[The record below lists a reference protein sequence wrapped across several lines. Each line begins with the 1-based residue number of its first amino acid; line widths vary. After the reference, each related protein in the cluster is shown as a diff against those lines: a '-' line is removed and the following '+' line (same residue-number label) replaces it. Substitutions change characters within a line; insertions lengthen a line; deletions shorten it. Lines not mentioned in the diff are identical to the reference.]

1 MKQANR
7 YVWVLLILFQAFLV
21 YGQEKNDAN
30 YTQDSIQ
37 IIQAKL
43 IGNHPLGMY
52 MMRLESDFRIQP
64 LNKKHFSIQI
74 SSANVWEP
82 LVTAYKPLNQ
92 SDKDLMN
99 PLIWYDREYAF
110 DPNLIPNER
119 IQLQADAIIKGIQM
133 SFYLPID
140 KQQELRFDFRS
151 YLFTKGKIPFSLL
164 SSDQF
169 LEFFHSNIAGGE
181 DPFARK
187 YYGLDQVALTYID
200 EQGSTIEKKAN
211 DFVFAGLEA
220 HYTYFIPSEFLAN
233 QDFYINLGA
242 HLGINTNKY
251 NPSSDLGLSASFIKQ
266 IKIKENKILQLAS
279 GNSISVPSFVRF
291 GEAVNISNT
300 KLKFTADW
308 QVSYQSITANNN
320 RWEIALNYHHLSAYQ
335 SKKDLDGIVL
345 VGERISSHW
354 HYAISHLYDNTTQW
368 TLVFNY
374 ATAKYSFSVY
384 ATEDIKVN
392 NAPDIQMGIQ
402 LSLPLH

>member
-1 MKQANR
+1 MNLSKP
-7 YVWVLLILFQAFLV
+7 VFWILLLV
-21 YGQEKNDAN
+21 TQSVFVNGQESEKLD
-30 YTQDSIQ
+30 YSTDSIQ
-37 IIQAKL
+37 IIQANL

-82 LVTAYKPLNQ
+82 LVTAYKPLQQ

-99 PLIWYDREYAF
+99 NLIWYDREYAF

-119 IQLQADAIIKGIQM
+119 IQLHADAIIKGMQM

-169 LEFFHSNIAGGE
+169 LEFFHSHIAGGE

-200 EQGSTIEKKAN
+200 EQGRSIEKKEN

-220 HYTYFIPSEFLAN
+220 HYTYFIPSKFLAA
-233 QDFYINLGA
+233 QDFYIHLGA
-242 HLGINTNKY
+242 HLGMNTTAY
-251 NPSSDLGLSASFIKQ
+251 NPTTDFGLSAAFIKQ
-266 IKIKENKILQLAS
+266 IKLSESKILQLAS
-279 GNSISVPSFVRF
+279 GGSLSVPALIKWKN
-291 GEAVNISNT
+291 GVNISNT

-308 QVSYQSITANNN
+308 QLTYQVKTAKNN

-335 SKKDLDGIVL
+335 RKKDLDGIVL
-345 VGERISSHW
+345 IGERISTHW

-374 ATAKYSFSVY
+374 ATAKYAISVY

-392 NAPDIQMGIQ
+392 NAPDIQTGIQ
-402 LSLPLH
+402 LSLPLK